1 MFEINNT
8 KGRLSKGRLLLMLID
23 SKVILKRMG
32 SKYHRIIMGYWLVF
46 LVSAICIF
54 FPRFLFAGNE
64 GYMVTKD
71 NETILDEKEGNAITW
86 QNRIWFTE
94 KNVRVENTQDKNRVL
109 LIDMEKEKI
118 FQLDNQE
125 KTYRIIDFPEGLK
138 DLYSKEDLKS
148 ERIDQTKKC
157 GEWEC
162 YGVKMKTKN
171 KDIELDTEYW
181 LAKDVVIPLDLRMK
195 IAKYFGPDQVR
206 LTEELGKYEGYP
218 VQTVLT
224 MNVNDK
230 SIKMVSNV
238 VVTKKLE
245 IDPEIFKIPSDFKLI
260 TASVQKKPA
269 EKEEGDLKTEDPN
282 TKKEE
287 SGNP

>member
-1 MFEINNT
+1 
-8 KGRLSKGRLLLMLID
+8 MLID
-23 SKVILKRMG
+23 SNGFLKRMG
-32 SKYHRIIMGYWLVF
+32 IESHWIIVGYGLVF
-46 LVSAICIF
+46 LVLAICILS
-54 FPRFLFAGNE
+54 PRVSYAGDK

-109 LIDMEKEKI
+109 LIDMEKGKI

-125 KTYRIIDFPEGLK
+125 KTYRIIDFPEGLQN
-138 DLYSKEDLKS
+138 LYSEGDLKS
-148 ERIDQTKKC
+148 QRMDQTKKC

-162 YGVKMKTKN
+162 YGVKINTRN
-171 KDIELDTEYW
+171 KDIALDTEYW
-181 LAKDVVIPLDLRMK
+181 IAKDVVIPLDLRIK
-195 IAKYFGPDQVR
+195 IARYFGPDQVR

-218 VQTVLT
+218 VQTILT

-230 SIKMVSNV
+230 KIKMVSNV

-245 IDPEIFKIPSDFKLI
+245 IDPEIFKIPSGFKI
-260 TASVQKKPA
+260 VQVSVEKRPDKKEED
-269 EKEEGDLKTEDPN
+269 EKEEKDIKPEDPN
-282 TKKEE
+282 KKKEGP
-287 SGNP
+287 GNP